1 MWDEGL
7 RQEIMSNNGS
17 IQNIQGIPEIL
28 KKNYKT
34 VYEMKQKRIVEMA
47 AHRGV

>member
-1 MWDEGL
+1 MK
-7 RQEIMSNNGS
+7 NNGS
-17 IQNIQGIPEIL
+17 IQKISGIPDRIKVL
-28 KKNYKT
+28 YKT